1 MNSRNHTL
9 GTTIKTQISGSETFC
24 SFSGS
29 CHLPL
34 IKMGCWG
41 NGMAWHSVSPARQ
54 TLSIWSDCNMHLE
67 DHHVEDMVV
76 NSCELSYLYNI
87 VSSRNKKKV
96 IKQLILWSSERQLV
110 SSGTYAMYLLIS
122 YEALSFV
129 TKWKFLFEEQGALF
143 FTGLY
148 PFSYKI
154 WGTGI
159 WLIHLF

>member
-34 IKMGCWG
+34 IKI
-41 NGMAWHSVSPARQ
+41 AWHSVSPARQ

>member
-41 NGMAWHSVSPARQ
+41 NGIAWHSVSPARQ
-54 TLSIWSDCNMHLE
+54 TLSIWSDHNMHLE
-67 DHHVEDMVV
+67 EHRVENMVV

-87 VSSRNKKKV
+87 FSSRNKKKSNKTV
-96 IKQLILWSSERQLV
+96 NPVKFRKTNCIFWNICNVFTNFIWSTLLCNKMKISLWRARGFIFYWS
-110 SSGTYAMYLLIS
+110 
-122 YEALSFV
+122 LSF
-129 TKWKFLFEEQGALF
+129 FL
-143 FTGLY
+143 
-148 PFSYKI
+148 
-154 WGTGI
+154 
-159 WLIHLF
+159 